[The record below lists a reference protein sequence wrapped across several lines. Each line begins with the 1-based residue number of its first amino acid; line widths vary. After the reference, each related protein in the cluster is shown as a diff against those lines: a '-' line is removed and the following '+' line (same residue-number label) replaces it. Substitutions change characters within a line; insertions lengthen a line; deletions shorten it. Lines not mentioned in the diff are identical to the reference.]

1 MRIEINLAHPER
13 RLERTLY
20 IWAPV
25 VIVLAL
31 VLLIRGLVMT
41 GREFAA
47 YRTAHQSTMRYQ
59 AEISEM
65 RGKERQAQA
74 VLRRPPAVKLYRQ
87 INFLNGLME
96 RRKTSLSAMTLKIS
110 RLLPGQSRLTSLSLA
125 HSEAG
130 PMVQFT
136 IEGAGNAA
144 VYKFLSN
151 LEKSPDF
158 DSVTVTDQA
167 FETQGSDK
175 GFVAL
180 TCNARYVGGE
190 PEAQDRPVSGTA
202 QSR

>member
-1 MRIEINLAHPER
+1 MKIEINLAHPES

-20 IWAPV
+20 VWAPV
-25 VIVLAL
+25 LIVLAFI
-31 VLLIRGLVMT
+31 LLIRGLVTT
-41 GREFAA
+41 GHEFAQ
-47 YRTAHQSTMRYQ
+47 YRAAHRETLRYQ

-74 VLRRPPAVKLYRQ
+74 VLKRPPAVKLYQQ

-96 RRKTSLSAMTLKIS
+96 RRKTSLSSMTLKIS

-136 IEGAGNAA
+136 IEGSGNAA

-151 LEKSPDF
+151 IEKSPDF

-175 GFVAL
+175 GLVAL
-180 TCNARYVGGE
+180 TCNARYVGE
-190 PEAQDRPVSGTA
+190 NPERKIAR
-202 QSR
+202 